1 MRRGVA
7 VVPARSRTRCG
18 KGGGL
23 FPCSRA
29 SPRSFR
35 PCRCSQGNMPQAT
48 PPIPFGTGDREG
60 HFFVARRW
68 VVPVP
73 RAAPNWVQRVYL
85 NQPGVPTGGYSPDLD
100 YMAWQQWF
108 GVASQSA
115 PAQTGLGEFGNP
127 NQILAYMRRAG
138 AAPYTCGNPIVFAG
152 LLPTRAVHAAAQAI
166 SIPTPPPIRLRS
178 CWLPRP
184 GPNRPCA

>member
-1 MRRGVA
+1 MWQGRWAFSLLTGKSPQF
-7 VVPARSRTRCG
+7 PALPLLTGEYAPSNSTNSSAGLVIG
-18 KGGGL
+18 KAIFSLPGGG
-23 FPCSRA
+23 
-29 SPRSFR
+29 SFL
-35 PCRCSQGNMPQAT
+35 C
-48 PPIPFGTGDREG
+48 
-60 HFFVARRW
+60 H
-68 VVPVP
+68 
-73 RAAPNWVQRVYL
+73 APLQIGYQRVYL
-85 NQPGVPTGGYSPDLD
+85 NQPGVPTGGYSPALD

-138 AAPYTCGNPIVFAG
+138 AAPYTCGNPIVFVG